1 MIRKAAVAGS
11 FYPYN
16 KTKLIQNIEECFKD
30 TDFGPGKISV
40 NQNPKTRRKV
50 FGGICPHAGYVYSGS
65 AAAYTIK
72 AIFEDRCPDSIIILG
87 TQHTGYRGISLMQ
100 NGAWET
106 PLGQIPVDSDL
117 ANSIL
122 SSSTIIKE
130 DDNAFSGFHGREH
143 NIEVQIPFIQYAA
156 NLHEK
161 DIKLVPIKLGD
172 MNLQRLEDVG
182 IKIGSIIKSGKKDI
196 AVISSSDMT
205 HKQPNDYYQPAKDL
219 DDMYLKDK
227 AVMDSITQY
236 NLVKTFENA
245 LSTTV
250 CGPQT
255 IVTGMIIAKELGA
268 TAGNILKYYT
278 SYEKMGGKGPC
289 EYCVGYLSAV
299 FT

>member
-1 MIRKAAVAGS
+1 MFQGYR
-11 FYPYN
+11 F
-16 KTKLIQNIEECFKD
+16 C
-30 TDFGPGKISV
+30 PGKISV
-40 NQNPKTRRKV
+40 NQKPQTIRNV

-65 AAAYTIK
+65 ATAHTIK

-106 PLGQIPVDSDL
+106 PLGRILVDSDL
-117 ANSIL
+117 ANSII
-122 SSSTIIKE
+122 SSTNLIKE

-156 NLHEK
+156 SLHKK
-161 DIKLVPIKLGD
+161 DIKIVPIKLGD
-172 MNLQRLEDVG
+172 MNLQHLEEVG
-182 IKIGSIIKSGKKDI
+182 KKIGKIIKSGKKDI

-205 HKQPNDYYQPAKDL
+205 HKQPNNYYQPTKDL
-219 DDMYLKDK
+219 DDMYIKDK
-227 AVMDSITQY
+227 AVMDSISQY
-236 NLVKTFENA
+236 NWVKVFENA

-255 IVTGMIIAKELGA
+255 IVTGMIIARELGA
-268 TAGNILKYYT
+268 TSVNILKYYT

-289 EYCVGYLSAV
+289 EYSVGYLSAV
-299 FT
+299 FI